1 MKKKIKPLIIV
12 FLIVL
17 VFLIIFRIPDRK
29 GPDQR
34 VLLNNWN
41 DLEAQYAVCKISG
54 EVESLSLFKCKRW
67 FETEMSLDE
76 MIESNKEDYV
86 TTEEKFFHFPE
97 GPVAVFF
104 SNDNYYYILEQGVR
118 ENYYEA
124 GNLCAEWS
132 VEGLESSH
140 IKFPF
145 PERLTFDETCNMEGY
160 IGKKSFDRIFDEYDF
175 EYMKDFYS
183 RISSDLRVIDEENQ
197 IVTIKAYADAKMTS
211 VDSGYL
217 YEIVIDCKN
226 HTITGPTQ
234 DGGTLTLQ

>member
-1 MKKKIKPLIIV
+1 M
-12 FLIVL
+12 
-17 VFLIIFRIPDRK
+17 
-29 GPDQR
+29 
-34 VLLNNWN
+34 
-41 DLEAQYAVCKISG
+41 
-54 EVESLSLFKCKRW
+54 
-67 FETEMSLDE
+67 
-76 MIESNKEDYV
+76 
-86 TTEEKFFHFPE
+86 
-97 GPVAVFF
+97 
-104 SNDNYYYILEQGVR
+104 
-118 ENYYEA
+118 
-124 GNLCAEWS
+124 CAEWS
-132 VEGLESSH
+132 VEGLEVSC